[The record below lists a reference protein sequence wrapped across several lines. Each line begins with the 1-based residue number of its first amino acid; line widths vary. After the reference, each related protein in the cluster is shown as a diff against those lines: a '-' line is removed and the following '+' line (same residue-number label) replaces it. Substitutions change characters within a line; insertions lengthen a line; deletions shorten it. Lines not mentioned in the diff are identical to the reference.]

1 MCVCVQCAVSTASML
16 DYVPL
21 RRSLAISLHSFTQLS
36 DVCLMSAAPTA
47 ETATVQ
53 HSGTTD
59 KEEKKKKTKQS
70 IAIREWTEE
79 EYRHAPFTSL
89 SFRFLP

>member
-1 MCVCVQCAVSTASML
+1 
-16 DYVPL
+16 
-21 RRSLAISLHSFTQLS
+21 
-36 DVCLMSAAPTA
+36 MSAAPTA

-89 SFRFLP
+89 SFRFLPWLWFALLQQALTAESEEEVA